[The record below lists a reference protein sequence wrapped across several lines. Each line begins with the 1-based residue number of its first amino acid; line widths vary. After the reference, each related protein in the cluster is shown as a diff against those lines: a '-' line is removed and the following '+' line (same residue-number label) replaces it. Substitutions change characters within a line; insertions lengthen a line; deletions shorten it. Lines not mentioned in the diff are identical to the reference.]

1 MARILIAGDDRE
13 LRELFAFWLVRDGHE
28 VDVAPDRVED
38 VPETSVARYDVV
50 VLDCHR
56 PGRPYADIVRAIRT
70 HPFHGGAP
78 IVLMTTTASRFE
90 VESALAAGATMH
102 LDKPFPLRQL
112 SVLVARV
119 LERPQA
125 DVV

>member
-1 MARILIAGDDRE
+1 VARILIAGDNRE
-13 LRELFAFWLVRDGHE
+13 LRELLAFWLARVGHD
-28 VDVAPDRVED
+28 VDLVPDRVED
-38 VPETSVARYDVV
+38 VPETSVGRYDVV
-50 VLDCHR
+50 VLDCHA

-78 IVLMTTTASRFE
+78 IILMTSGASRFE

-102 LDKPFPLRQL
+102 LDRPFPLRQL
-112 SVLVARV
+112 SVLVDRV
-119 LERPQA
+119 LQRAEA

>member
-1 MARILIAGDDRE
+1 VARILIAGDDRE
-13 LRELFAFWLVRDGHE
+13 RRELLGFWLVRDGHE
-28 VDVAPDRVED
+28 VELVPDRVDD

-56 PGRPYADIVRAIRT
+56 PGRPYADIVRAVWT

-78 IVLMTTTASRFE
+78 IILMTTGASRFE
-90 VESALAAGATMH
+90 VESALAAGASMH
-102 LDKPFPLRQL
+102 LDRPFPLRQL
-112 SVLVARV
+112 SVLVGRV
-119 LERPQA
+119 LEPARA